1 MSTMSAMNEAF
12 NPTPAARLLLAT
24 WDRQQQIDALP
35 PDMKPTSLAQ
45 GYRIQDRLIDTS
57 DDFVSGWKLGVGSP
71 AAMRAAGASRP
82 LIGQLLS
89 SRCYGVHDIVRI
101 STAGPVTVE
110 FEIVFVLGCDVPPD
124 SDKPIER
131 IVEAAH
137 VGFEFVLSRYVDR
150 RAVGQPSFV
159 ADNVGFEAC
168 VLGPRIEIDDIARV
182 AAEVVV
188 SVDGVEAA
196 RGLSGDDVSAP
207 WLSLQYL
214 LEHAR
219 ERDITLRR
227 GEIVFTGAAARPV
240 VIDRHAFGIAATFPG
255 AELDVRVEAGRRAPP
270 SRQ

>member
-1 MSTMSAMNEAF
+1 MNEPF

-24 WDRQQQIDALP
+24 WDQQQQIDVLP
-35 PDMKPTSLAQ
+35 PEMRPTSLEE
-45 GYRIQDRLIDTS
+45 GYRIQDRLIDTT

-71 AAMRAAGASRP
+71 AAMRAAGAKRP

-89 SRCYGVHDIVRI
+89 SRCHGDHDAVGI

-131 IVEAAH
+131 LVEAAH

-168 VLGPRIEIDDIARV
+168 VLGPQIAIDEIGEV
-182 AAEVVV
+182 AAQVVV
-188 SVDGVEAA
+188 SVDGEEAA
-196 RGLSGDDVSAP
+196 RGLTGEDVSDP

-214 LEHAR
+214 LDHAR

-227 GEIVFTGAAARPV
+227 GEIVFTGAAAKPV
-240 VIDRHAFGIAATFPG
+240 VIDRHAFRIAAKFPG
-255 AELDVRVEAGRRAPP
+255 AELDVRVEAGR
-270 SRQ
+270 

>member
-1 MSTMSAMNEAF
+1 MSEPF
-12 NPTPAARLLLAT
+12 NPNPAARLLLAT
-24 WDRQQQIDALP
+24 WDKQQQIDALP
-35 PDMKPTSLAQ
+35 PEVRPASLEQ
-45 GYRIQDRLIDTS
+45 GYRIQDRLIDTT

-71 AAMRAAGASRP
+71 AAMRAAGANRP

-89 SRCYGVHDIVRI
+89 SRCYGAHDVVRI

-124 SDKPIER
+124 SDRPIER

-159 ADNVGFEAC
+159 ADNVGFDAC
-168 VLGPRIEIDDIARV
+168 VLGPQIPVGDIGE
-182 AAEVVV
+182 AAAQVVV
-188 SVDGVEAA
+188 SVDGAEAA
-196 RGLSGDDVSAP
+196 RGLTGDDVSDP

-214 LEHAR
+214 LDHAR

-227 GEIVFTGAAARPV
+227 GEIVFTGAAAKPV
-240 VIDRHAFGIAATFPG
+240 VIDHQAFRVAANFPG
-255 AELDVRVEAGRRAPP
+255 VELDVRVEAGR
-270 SRQ
+270 

>member
-1 MSTMSAMNEAF
+1 MSEAF
-12 NPTPAARLLLAT
+12 NPNPPARLLLAT
-24 WDRQQQIDALP
+24 WDKQQQIDALP
-35 PDMKPTSLAQ
+35 PEMRPADLEQ
-45 GYRIQDRLIDTS
+45 GYRIQDRLIDTT

-89 SRCYGVHDIVRI
+89 SRCYSAHDAVRI
-101 STAGPVTVE
+101 SSAGPVTVE

-168 VLGPRIEIDDIARV
+168 VLGPQIAIGDIGEV
-182 AAEVVV
+182 AAQVVV
-188 SVDGVEAA
+188 SVDGAESA
-196 RGLSGDDVSAP
+196 RGLTGDDVSAP

-214 LEHAR
+214 LDHAR

-227 GEIVFTGAAARPV
+227 GEIVFTGAAAKPV
-240 VIDRHAFGIAATFPG
+240 VIDHQAFRIAAAFPG
-255 AELDVRVEAGRRAPP
+255 GELDVHVEAGR
-270 SRQ
+270 